1 MKASGQKATE
11 AEVQQII
18 DEVDRDGD
26 GTIDFE
32 GKFVHNEE
40 LVVSHSVDS
49 DYSPFSILCLWVT

>member
-11 AEVQQII
+11 AEVQQMI

-32 GKFVHNEE
+32 GRINRIMPLE
-40 LVVSHSVDS
+40 LSSN
-49 DYSPFSILCLWVT
+49 